1 MSFKF
6 LAVSP
11 GDQPKPL
18 YAQLFKSGGR
28 SSETHTEAP
37 PPVSVQTQN
46 YSSPLPKATSPVYFC
61 FDFVLIF
68 NSPQLNTFCFYLGSK

>member
-1 MSFKF
+1 MFYSF

-28 SSETHTEAP
+28 STETHIEAP

-46 YSSPLPKATSPVYFC
+46 YSSPLPKATSPVYFY
-61 FDFVLIF
+61 FDLILY
-68 NSPQLNTFCFYLGSK
+68 S

>member
-1 MSFKF
+1 MSYSF

-28 SSETHTEAP
+28 STEAHTETP
-37 PPVSVQTQN
+37 PPVSVQAQN
-46 YSSPLPKATSPVYFC
+46 YSTPLPKATSPVYFC
-61 FDFVLIF
+61 FDFALIF
-68 NSPQLNTFCFYLGSK
+68 NFLQLNTLNF